1 MRSRGGRALC
11 AALAGWVVGLA
22 AASVHAAGADAADA
36 KLTAEDIY
44 SRVLGNRFREFS
56 QDARMASGDRT
67 GRVQEAR
74 MTIIFKD
81 FRDEKGQPVRGVD
94 SKVLIKYTHP
104 FDLRHSGYLAIQNDG
119 RVDDHFLYLPSRR
132 RIVRVNLHGKAVF
145 GTDFSFEDVIPHEL
159 EDATYVRLEDTV
171 LDDSP
176 VFVVEAHPTALL
188 DSAYSKFI
196 FYVDKRRFV
205 PLRVRYFDLA
215 GVEVKELR
223 TRPQDVQDFDGV
235 QVPMK
240 ITMRNLLLDSFT
252 TFEILSFDPN
262 PHLPDSAFD
271 LRRLE
276 QTN

>member
-1 MRSRGGRALC
+1 MTSRRGRAFR
-11 AALAGWVVGLA
+11 AALATWVW
-22 AASVHAAGADAADA
+22 AAGFAAFAADNEA
-36 KLTAEDIY
+36 NNDGLSAEQIY
-44 SRVLGNRFREFS
+44 SRVLQNRFREFT
-56 QDARMASGDRT
+56 QEARMASGDRA

-74 MTIIFKD
+74 MTITFKD
-81 FRDEKGQPVRGVD
+81 FTDAKGRPTRGIS

-104 FDLRHSGYLAIQNDG
+104 FDLRHSGYLAIQNAG

-132 RIVRVNLHGKAVF
+132 RTVRVNLHGKAVF

-159 EDATYVRLEDTV
+159 EDATYQRLEDTV
-171 LDDSP
+171 LDDAP

-188 DSAYSKFI
+188 DSAYSKFL
-196 FYVDKRRFV
+196 FYVDKKRFV

-223 TRPQDVQDFDGV
+223 ARPQDIQDFDGV

-240 ITMRNLLLDSFT
+240 IVMRNLLLDSFT
-252 TFEILSFDPN
+252 IFEVLRFDPN

-276 QTN
+276 TH

>member
-1 MRSRGGRALC
+1 MTSRRGRALA
-11 AALAGWVVGLA
+11 AALAIWAWTAGPA
-22 AASVHAAGADAADA
+22 AFAADA
-36 KLTAEDIY
+36 GPSGGELTAEEIY
-44 SRVLGNRFREFS
+44 ARVLENRFREFT
-56 QDARMASGDRT
+56 QEARMASGDRA

-74 MTIIFKD
+74 MTITFKD
-81 FRDEKGQPVRGVD
+81 FRDAKERPVRGIA

-104 FDLRHSGYLAIQNDG
+104 FDLRHSGYLAIQNYA
-119 RVDDHFLYLPSRR
+119 RLDDHFLYLPSRR
-132 RIVRVNLHGKAVF
+132 RTVRVNLHGKAVF

-159 EDATYVRLEDTV
+159 EDATYKRLEDTV
-171 LDDSP
+171 LDDAP
-176 VFVVEAHPTALL
+176 VYVVEARPTEVL
-188 DSAYSKFI
+188 DSAYSKFL

-223 TRPQDVQDFDGV
+223 ARPQDIQDFDGV

-240 ITMRNLLLDSFT
+240 ITMKNLLLDSFT
-252 TFEILSFDPN
+252 TFEVLRFDPN

-276 QTN
+276 TH

>member
-1 MRSRGGRALC
+1 MLC
-11 AALAGWVVGLA
+11 AALAGWVVGLG
-22 AASVHAAGADAADA
+22 AGPCRAVSADSSDA
-36 KLTAEDIY
+36 KLTADQIY
-44 SRVLGNRFREFS
+44 SRVLSNRFREFS
-56 QDARMASGDRT
+56 QEARMASGDRT

-74 MTIIFKD
+74 MLILFKD
-81 FRDEKGQPVRGVD
+81 FRDEQNRPVRGID
-94 SKVLIKYTHP
+94 SKVLIKYLEP
-104 FDLRHSGYLAIQNDG
+104 FDLRHSGYLAIQNAG
-119 RVDDHFLYLPSRR
+119 RLDDHFLYLPSRR
-132 RIVRVNLHGKAVF
+132 RTVRVNLHGKAVF

-159 EDATYVRLEDTV
+159 EDATYARLDDTV

-262 PHLPDSAFD
+262 PHLPDAAFD

-276 QTN
+276 QGD